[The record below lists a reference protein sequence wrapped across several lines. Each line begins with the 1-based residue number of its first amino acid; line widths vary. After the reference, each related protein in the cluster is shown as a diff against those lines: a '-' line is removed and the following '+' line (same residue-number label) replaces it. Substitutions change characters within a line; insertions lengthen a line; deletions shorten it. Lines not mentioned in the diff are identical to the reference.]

1 MENTP
6 IMEPISDEMRQRSI
20 PAQVFL
26 NHFFGLHFHLNHLPD
41 SRQFDQLERLQNYRP
56 MMNGAREELA
66 KKMLINSWNTEYA
79 LKTTASVGDENYLR
93 HALHWTFP
101 QAYYSVLFGLRAFLA
116 TQGLVGNTTQLFR
129 QRAGQMVVNGWYP
142 RAVSFYAVG
151 DYGHYNFARLPLS
164 DQETPSLIPAATG
177 RQAQAQIRQFLKTSR
192 DWRAKQL
199 RQRLQANPETALR
212 TKTGK
217 ILQKFER
224 AHWQKITPEMGPTTY
239 FDLLSRL
246 RISANHREIER
257 FVEADIQFKL
267 FHYSL
272 VDLVAYFNSIH
283 ECYVAKAMGL
293 ENYRAFVENLPN
305 YLRKGFVQ
313 QRFESSIAPTLQA
326 IEKPLLHTLENVA

>member
-6 IMEPISDEMRQRSI
+6 IAESISDEMRKRSI

-26 NHFFGLHFHLNHLPD
+26 NHFFGLHFHLQHLPD
-41 SRQFDQLERLQNYRP
+41 LRQFDQLERLQNYRP
-56 MMNGAREELA
+56 LMNEQRTELA
-66 KKMLINSWNTEYA
+66 QKMLINSWNTEYA
-79 LKTTASVGDENYLR
+79 LKTTASVGDENYLK

-116 TQGLVGNTTQLFR
+116 TPGLVGNSTQLFR
-129 QRAGQMVVNGWYP
+129 QRVGQLVVNGWYP

-151 DYGHYNFARLPLS
+151 DYGHYNFARLPIS
-164 DQETPSLIPAATG
+164 DQETPSLMPASTG

-212 TKTGK
+212 TKTGTV
-217 ILQKFER
+217 LQKFER
-224 AHWQKITPEMGPTTY
+224 VHWQKITPEIGPTTY

-246 RISANHREIER
+246 RISANYREIER

-272 VDLVAYFNSIH
+272 ADLVEYFNSIH

-293 ENYRAFVENLPN
+293 ENYRAFVEQLPN

-313 QRFESSIAPTLQA
+313 KRFEAVVEPTLRA
-326 IEKPLLHTLENVA
+326 IESVGQPSLQSVA

>member
-6 IMEPISDEMRQRSI
+6 IVAPISDEMRQRSI

-26 NHFFGLHFHLNHLPD
+26 NHFLGLHFHVQQLPD
-41 SRQFDQLERLQNYRP
+41 SRQFHQLERLRNYLP
-56 MMNGAREELA
+56 MMNEQRTELA
-66 KKMLINSWNTEYA
+66 QKMLINSWNTEYA
-79 LKTTASVGDENYLR
+79 LKTTANVGDENYLR

-116 TQGLVGNTTQLFR
+116 TQGIFGNSTQLFR
-129 QRAGQMVVNGWYP
+129 QRTGQLVINGWYP
-142 RAVSFYAVG
+142 RAVSFYSVG
-151 DYGHYNFARLPLS
+151 DYGHYNVARLPLS
-164 DQETPSLIPAATG
+164 DQETPSLVPAATG
-177 RQAQAQIRQFLKTSR
+177 RQAQAQIKQFLKTSR

-217 ILQKFER
+217 VLQKFER
-224 AHWQKITPEMGPTTY
+224 GHWQKITPEIGPTTY

-246 RISANHREIER
+246 RISANYREIER
-257 FVEADIQFKL
+257 FVEADIKSKL

-272 VDLVAYFNSIH
+272 ADLVEYFNSIH

-313 QRFESSIAPTLQA
+313 KRFETVVEPTLQT
-326 IEKPLLHTLENVA
+326 IESMGQPTLQNVA